1 MEFATKEGPGAPPA
15 GFLPWFD
22 VPGRRTADVPVLFGH
37 WSTLGILQRENLCG
51 LDSGCVWGGKL
62 TAVCLQTRRLVQV
75 DCPQYQD
82 PC

>member
-1 MEFATKEGPGAPPA
+1 
-15 GFLPWFD
+15 WFD

-62 TAVCLQTRRLVQV
+62 SALRLSDRTLMQV
-75 DCPQYQD
+75 DCPRHQM
-82 PC
+82 PG